1 MKKINKIL
9 LAVLTLFTINLANI
23 KADEIKVARIND
35 TDYTSLDEAITEA
48 KEDDVVELLSDAETI
63 GINLS
68 KNLTIKSASEEKH
81 TITFTKYGIALWS
94 KNLTFE
100 NVEVVMEGINSTP
113 YTAEWN
119 WMTICASKDS
129 ELILKNTTMIMDNKN
144 DKTEHID
151 KEGKITEGQHAIYFT
166 GNDKLNLTNSTL
178 TIKNYTQDALEWDGG
193 DGGYNINLI
202 DSTFTSDH
210 NRSGFTG
217 TFVVKAENSNIN
229 VINNTGNGSNG
240 SHFEFINSFVNFNN
254 NNAHGLS
261 AGNLTINN
269 STVTSDGNGANGVH
283 VNGEF
288 KVNNNSTLTI
298 THNDCSISSKWTI
311 PGALYVGGNG
321 IVDKTTKLTITNNNG
336 SGIYVKAGANLDLQ
350 TGIITQ
356 NIAVKLG
363 LGGGI
368 NNHGTIK
375 ISEGVEINNNSAEI
389 SGDDIYSEGVI
400 NLPEVIKDR
409 DLIEVREDEKELN
422 DCNHTINGWYDDNEL
437 SRWEAHAED
446 SSDNYINEVNK
457 GIYEGIFS
465 IKAAHDNKGTLVINY
480 VDSDGN
486 KLTEEITNIGEV
498 GENYITEKK
507 NFEGYTF
514 ITVVGEPTGTYTN
527 GVIYVTYYYDKNTG
541 TGNIEVL
548 PPQTG
553 FNGNNITTIN
563 VETITL
569 YKKED

>member
-35 TDYTSLDEAITEA
+35 TDYTSLDEAINAASDETTI
-48 KEDDVVELLSDAETI
+48 ELLNDAETA
-63 GINLS
+63 GMNLN
-68 KNLTIKSASEEKH
+68 KNIIIEGNNK
-81 TITFTKYGIALWS
+81 TITFNDKGIALWG
-94 KNLTFE
+94 KKLTFK
-100 NVEVVMEGINSTP
+100 NTIITMTGVGSTP

-119 WMTICASKDS
+119 WQAICASKNS
-129 ELILKNTTMIMDNKN
+129 ELNLINSNMTMDGTNAGN
-144 DKTEHID
+144 A
-151 KEGKITEGQHAIYFT
+151 HAIYFT

-178 TIKNYTQDALEWDGG
+178 SIKNYNQDALEWDGG

-240 SHFEFINSFVNFNN
+240 SHFELINSLVDFSSNGS
-254 NNAHGLS
+254 HGLS

-269 STVTSDGNGANGVH
+269 STVTANSNGGNGIH
-283 VNGEF
+283 VGGKLE
-288 KVNNNSTLTI
+288 VTNNSTVTI
-298 THNDCSISSKWTI
+298 ANNDCHISSQWTF
-311 PGALYVGGNG
+311 PGALYIGGNG
-321 IVDKTTKLTITNNNG
+321 IIDNTTNLTINNNNG

-389 SGDDIYSEGVI
+389 SGDDIYNEGVI

-446 SSDNYINEVNK
+446 PSDNYINQVNK

-553 FNGNNITTIN
+553 FTGGNITTIN
-563 VETITL
+563 PETITL